1 MAFNRNQYSRK
12 RSKSLRAAMAEALQ
26 TKLLLARF
34 DRGDGT
40 TFPMAEVYPA
50 WPDPEDH
57 YVYPSAVVLPGSA
70 VYEDSG
76 MTPTLLECTWEPEGQ
91 AGFGLYKT
99 SELVATYEIQ
109 VRAPTDSERD
119 LLVAGLED
127 MWIADGVLMDHVD
140 GPRYGILLDLP
151 AYWGITSTFSLQ
163 TVRILDNEESAQRQH
178 REAVLS
184 VTGRAS
190 QVKLGP
196 VQPMKLTITQSLT
209 G

>member
-1 MAFNRNQYSRK
+1 MAFSKAQYSRK
-12 RSKSLRAAMAEALQ
+12 RTKSLRAAMAEALQ

-40 TFPMAEVYPA
+40 TFPLAEVYPA

-57 YVYPSAVVLPGSA
+57 YVYPSATILPGPA
-70 VYEDSG
+70 TYEDAG
-76 MTPTLLECTWEPEGQ
+76 MTPTLLDGTWEPEGQ
-91 AGFGLYKT
+91 PGFGLYKL
-99 SELVATYEIQ
+99 SELVVPFEVQ

-127 MWIADGVLMDHVD
+127 MWVEEGVLMDHEV
-140 GPRYGILLDLP
+140 GARYGVELDLP
-151 AYWGITSTFSLQ
+151 GYWGVCAIFSLQ
-163 TVRILDNEESAQRQH
+163 SVRILDNEDSAQRQH

-184 VTGRAS
+184 VIGRAP

-196 VQPMKLTITQSLT
+196 VQPMKLTIRQCLD